1 MNVLFLHFNKNLF
14 CNYHKCI
21 IGSISTGWMKL
32 ILQIT
37 PIKELTPAEC
47 TRLNN
52 DELNYETLKRFNL
65 RLLISS

>member
-14 CNYHKCI
+14 CNYHKC

-37 PIKELTPAEC
+37 PIKELRPAEC

-52 DELNYETLKRFNL
+52 DKLNQETLKRFNL
-65 RLLISS
+65 LLLISS